1 MDCRA
6 GALSRIYAPM
16 TAARPGSAGPIRVVI
31 AGVPGLLASIVH
43 DTLTA
48 DEGIVVVAQVASADD
63 LAATLAQPVDVIV
76 TTASVARMA
85 PAMRGVLF
93 GDTPVPVVAIS
104 ADGRRMDVFSH
115 AMVHDR
121 GLRDLTDLVR
131 EAVAEARSGIGG

>member
-1 MDCRA
+1 M
-6 GALSRIYAPM
+6 
-16 TAARPGSAGPIRVVI
+16 AAATPGSAGPIRVVI

-48 DEGIVVVAQVASADD
+48 EEDIVVVAQVAAAND
-63 LAATLAQPVDVIV
+63 LAAILAQPVDVVV
-76 TTASVARMA
+76 TTASIGRMP

-121 GLRDLTDLVR
+121 GLRGLTDLVR